1 MYLDTN
7 RMKDLILGAWQDL
20 PRNRKHIQEALTGSR
35 VPLLN
40 EDDFRETLYE
50 IADDDERFMW
60 VLPKVCTVVF
70 GKASDLQ
77 HHADTCDYVLADMRA
92 EIKTLRGGK

>member
-20 PRNRKHIQEALTGSR
+20 ARNRKHIQEALTGSR

-40 EDDFRETLYE
+40 EDDFREKLYE
-50 IADDDERFMW
+50 IADDCEQFMW
-60 VLPKVCTVVF
+60 VLPQVCTVVF
-70 GKASDLQ
+70 GQASALQ
-77 HHADTCDYVLADMRA
+77 HHADTCDSVLADMRA

>member
-7 RMKDLILGAWQDL
+7 RMKDLIFGAWHDL
-20 PRNRKHIQEALTGSR
+20 PRNRKHLQEALTGSR
-35 VPLLN
+35 YPLLS

-50 IADDDERFMW
+50 IAEDDERFMW

-70 GKASDLQ
+70 GQASALQ
-77 HHADTCDYVLADMRA
+77 DHADTCGAVILKMRE
-92 EIKTLRGGK
+92 EIKTLRGRK